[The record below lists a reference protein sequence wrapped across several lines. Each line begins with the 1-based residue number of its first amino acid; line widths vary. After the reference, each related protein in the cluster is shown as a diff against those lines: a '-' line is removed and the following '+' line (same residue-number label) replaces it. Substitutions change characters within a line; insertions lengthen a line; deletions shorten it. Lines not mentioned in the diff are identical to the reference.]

1 MKPIEYRFVLLG
13 DGSVGKTSIFKRF
26 QGQKFTDNIM
36 STVGT
41 DKCLIHCNQ
50 LKVQYEDEELVKNF
64 DILLF
69 DTAGQERYRSITK
82 NYFRGAQGII
92 LLYDITNISS
102 FEHIGIWL
110 QSIKDS
116 LSDWNRSSYMVMV
129 LGNKLDKVEND
140 ENNREVLAEDAEKI
154 CSENNI
160 LWGGEFSAKNF
171 NDNQIKEVLENFIKE
186 IFIKLGNTTEE
197 QKGKMIRKEVAKARN
212 KKLRHGVFEFLCSK
226 P

>member
-13 DGSVGKTSIFKRF
+13 DGSDGKTSIFKRF

-92 LLYDITNISS
+92 LLNDITNSSS

-110 QSIKDS
+110 QSIKES
-116 LSDWNRSSYMVMV
+116 LSDWNRSSYMVMI

>member
-26 QGQKFTDNIM
+26 QGQKFKDNIM

-92 LLYDITNISS
+92 LLP
-102 FEHIGIWL
+102 L
-110 QSIKDS
+110 K
-116 LSDWNRSSYMVMV
+116 
-129 LGNKLDKVEND
+129 
-140 ENNREVLAEDAEKI
+140 
-154 CSENNI
+154 
-160 LWGGEFSAKNF
+160 
-171 NDNQIKEVLENFIKE
+171 
-186 IFIKLGNTTEE
+186 
-197 QKGKMIRKEVAKARN
+197 
-212 KKLRHGVFEFLCSK
+212 
-226 P
+226 